1 MRTILLTGASGV
13 VGRELAREL
22 RHDRVI
28 GLVHGDSRE
37 LEVSEAIVAD
47 LAAPWLGLKPWHW
60 RALSREVDVII
71 HSGGLTEWGQPRE
84 RYDTINVAGTARVVE
99 LAEAAAAPVHLIST
113 CFVNA
118 LVRGRGDELGSDNV
132 VKPYITS
139 KLEAEELLRRSEVP
153 HTTYRP
159 TNLVGHSQ
167 TGASSRP
174 QIVQA
179 LSDWICRGKAPF
191 FPAHRGNLVDV
202 VPLDVMAAAVARAV
216 EADDLG
222 RLYWVTYGAAAM
234 SVEQAIQ
241 VAIDHAEA
249 AGRKV
254 EPAPVVDPRDGLP
267 LALEEISPVSRS
279 YVKVMIDVSE
289 VTHASGGVLP
299 TSMVELGERHGV
311 PMPSD
316 IETYRRSLDFWAAE
330 RSGTATAGGVG

>member
-1 MRTILLTGASGV
+1 LLTGASGV

-22 RHDRVI
+22 RQDRVI
-28 GLVHGDSRE
+28 ALVHSDSRE
-37 LEVSEAIVAD
+37 LEVDEAIVVD
-47 LAAPWLGLKPWHW
+47 LTAPRLGLEPWHW
-60 RALSREVDVII
+60 RALAREVDVVI

-84 RYDTINVAGTARVVE
+84 RYDAINVAGTAKVIE
-99 LAEAAAAPVHLIST
+99 LAEAATAPVHLIST

-118 LVRGRGDELGSDNV
+118 LVRGFGDQLGADNV

-139 KLEAEELLRRSEVP
+139 KLEAEELLRSSAVP
-153 HTTYRP
+153 HTIYRP

-191 FPAHRGNLVDV
+191 FAAHRGNLVDV
-202 VPLDVMAAAVARAV
+202 VPLDVTAAAVARAV

-222 RLYWVTYGAAAM
+222 NLYWLTYGEAAM
-234 SVEQAIQ
+234 SVEQAIG
-241 VAIDHAEA
+241 VAIEHARA
-249 AGRKV
+249 AGREV
-254 EPAPVVDPRDGLP
+254 EPASIVDPRDGLP
-267 LALEEISPVSRS
+267 LSLEEISPVSRS
-279 YVKVMIDVSE
+279 FVKVMIDVSE

-299 TSMVELGERHGV
+299 SSMAELGERHGV

-316 IETYRRSLDFWAAE
+316 VDAYRRSLEYWAAE
-330 RSGTATAGGVG
+330 RSGAATAGGVR

>member
-1 MRTILLTGASGV
+1 VRTILLTGASGV

-22 RHDRVI
+22 RHNRVI
-28 GLVHGDSRE
+28 GLVHSDSRE
-37 LEVSEAIVAD
+37 LEVDETIVSD
-47 LAAPWLGLKPWHW
+47 LTAPRLGLEPRDWQ
-60 RALSREVDVII
+60 ALAREVDVII

-84 RYDTINVAGTARVVE
+84 RYDAINVAGSARVVE
-99 LAEAAAAPVHLIST
+99 LAEAAAAPVHMIST

-118 LVRGRGDELGSDNV
+118 LVRNAADDLGSDNV

-139 KLEAEELLRRSEVP
+139 KLEAEELLRRSGVP

-191 FPAHRGNLVDV
+191 FAAHRGNLVDV
-202 VPLDVMAAAVARAV
+202 VPLDVLAVAVARSV

-222 RLYWVTYGAAAM
+222 RLYWVTYGDAAM
-234 SVEQAIQ
+234 SVEQAIG
-241 VAIDHAEA
+241 VAIDHARA
-249 AGRKV
+249 AGR
-254 EPAPVVDPRDGLP
+254 EIEQAPVVDPRDGLP
-267 LALEEISPVSRS
+267 LALEEIPPVSRS

-299 TSMVELGERHGV
+299 SSMAELGERHDLS
-311 PMPSD
+311 MPSD
-316 IETYRRSLDFWAAE
+316 IEAYRRSLDFWAAE
-330 RSGTATAGGVG
+330 RSGTATAGGV